1 MKELLQ
7 RLAEFRLG
15 TYVIFLGLTGYFA
28 ATQPGFLDSANL
40 LSLARQYSELGIVA
54 VGMTLV
60 IATGGIDISVG
71 GIVGLT
77 AMLVGVLGVTLGWNI
92 WAAAGVGLC
101 AAAAVGAVNGFAI
114 AYMGVQPVLV
124 TLATMSLTRGIAYIL
139 TSGTSLSIN
148 QPGFQAIASS
158 DIGAA
163 GGALPTPSVIMALVF
178 IAAAFVLR
186 KTVHG
191 RYLLALGQS
200 EQAAALSGIR
210 VRRVKFA
217 AYFGLAL
224 LGGLAGVLLTSRLA
238 TAFPDAGRNYE
249 FEAITA
255 VVLGGTSLA
264 GGEGSLLGTLFGVA
278 TMAVLRNGLSLG
290 GQTDVVRTQMLAVA
304 LITAVVIDLWR
315 KRMLRSLETRA

>member
-1 MKELLQ
+1 MRQALG
-7 RLAEFRLG
+7 RVASNRVG
-15 TYVIFLGLTGYFA
+15 TYVIFFGLSAYFA
-28 ATQPGFLDSANL
+28 ATQPGFLETPNL
-40 LSLARQYSELGIVA
+40 LSLARQYAELGIVA

-60 IATGGIDISVG
+60 IVTGGIDISVG
-71 GIVGLT
+71 GTVGLT
-77 AMLVGVLGVTLGWNI
+77 AMLIGVLGVQAEWNI
-92 WAAAGVGLC
+92 WAAAGAGMT
-101 AAAAVGAVNGFAI
+101 AAAAVGALNGFAV
-114 AYMGVQPVLV
+114 ACMGIQPVLV
-124 TLATMSLTRGIAYIL
+124 TLATMSLTRGLAYIL
-139 TSGTSLSIN
+139 TSGTSLSVT
-148 QPGFQAIASS
+148 QPGFQALAAS
-158 DIGAA
+158 DIGASA
-163 GGALPTPSVIMALVF
+163 VSLPTPSVIMAAVF
-178 IAAAFVLR
+178 VAAAVVLR

-217 AYFGLAL
+217 AYFALSL

-278 TMAVLRNGLSLG
+278 TMAVLRNGLSLA

-304 LITAVVIDLWR
+304 LVAAVVIDNWR
-315 KRMLRSLETRA
+315 KRAVRSLEASS

>member
-1 MKELLQ
+1 MRELLG
-7 RLAEFRLG
+7 RIAAYRLG
-15 TYVIFLGLTGYFA
+15 THVIFFGLSAYFA
-28 ATQPGFLDSANL
+28 ATQPGFLDPANL
-40 LSLARQYSELGIVA
+40 LSLARQYAELGIVA

-60 IATGGIDISVG
+60 IATAGIDISVG

-77 AMLVGVLGVTLGWNI
+77 AMLIGTLGVTMGWNI
-92 WAAAGVGLC
+92 WLAAGAGL
-101 AAAAVGAVNGFAI
+101 AAAAAFGAINGFAI
-114 AYMGVQPVLV
+114 AYMGIQPVLV

-139 TSGTSLSIN
+139 TGGVSLSVT
-148 QPGFQAIASS
+148 QPGFTALASS
-158 DIGAA
+158 DIGAV
-163 GGALPTPSVIMALVF
+163 PTPTILMAAVF
-178 IAAAFVLR
+178 IVAAVVLR
-186 KTVHG
+186 RTLYG

-210 VRRVKFA
+210 VRRVKFS
-217 AYFGLAL
+217 AYFALAL

-238 TAFPDAGRNYE
+238 TAFPDAGKNYE

-278 TMAVLRNGLSLG
+278 TMAVLRNGLSLS
-290 GQTDVVRTQMLAVA
+290 GQTDMVRTQMLAVA